1 MQYIKSQKFKLGF
14 AVVCIAVSFFS
25 VIMIIFKGAGQVYNS
40 DTATALLLANEQ
52 IKSKQIFPDG
62 WVYADSIWTLAF
74 NLFVLPFMLFIEDW
88 VLCRNLASILQLI
101 LVIGVFVWFS
111 RYISKKYGWLIIV
124 LFLIPLSPTIIEHF
138 FFQATYATQVLW
150 YFLVLVCGFC
160 VLNEKNK
167 RKNRCLAAVLS
178 VFMCLQLILGGYR
191 HILTLIAPLLGS
203 YVIVWY
209 QEWKKNNISRV
220 FRNRYVLNIAFV
232 SLGTALGFS
241 LYLYLSKHVI
251 IEQGASE
258 AMISQGYEL
267 YYRLGAAIG
276 NIFTV
281 YGAVDYGTLIS
292 VSGVFKFI
300 KTIYCVA
307 LVAYVPVSLFQKYH
321 LLNIWQKIFY
331 IYSMLTFALTLYVNV
346 FTDIGHARYYL
357 LIYVNSLVLAVI
369 WLDVIK
375 FDRFIRNTIFIVIA
389 LLGLYSYRHYI
400 IYDYSKNVEYVG
412 YYPAIQNKDQ
422 IFQLLRNEDLN
433 FGYASYWNAY
443 VITALTNGDIE
454 VLAVDGDSET
464 YINVEPYYWLTN
476 VHWYEPDYHSGR
488 SFLLLSEQE
497 MGWIDQSYIDSA
509 EKIEKCGPYNIL
521 IYSYDVLDEEGV

>member
-1 MQYIKSQKFKLGF
+1 MQYIKSQKFKICF

-88 VLCRNLASILQLI
+88 VLCRNLASIFQLI
-101 LVIGVFVWFS
+101 LIIGVFVWFS
-111 RYISKKYGWLIIV
+111 RYISKKYGWLVIV

-150 YFLVLVCGFC
+150 YFLVLACGFC

-167 RKNRCLAAVLS
+167 RKYRCLATIISA
-178 VFMCLQLILGGYR
+178 FMCLQLILGGYR

-203 YVIVWY
+203 YAIVWY
-209 QEWKKNNISRV
+209 QEWKKNNISHI
-220 FRNRYVLNIAFV
+220 FYNRYILNIALI
-232 SLGTALGFS
+232 SIGAISGFL
-241 LYLYLSKHVI
+241 LYLCLSEHVL

-292 VSGVFKFI
+292 ASGIFKFI
-300 KTIYCVA
+300 KAIYCIA
-307 LVAYVPVSLFQKYH
+307 LVAYIPISLFRKYE

-331 IYSMLTFALTLYVNV
+331 LYSVFTFALTLYVNV

-369 WLDVIK
+369 WLEVANVDMI
-375 FDRFIRNTIFIVIA
+375 IRNGILIAIA
-389 LLGLYSYRHYI
+389 LLGVYSYRHYI
-400 IYDYSKNVEYVG
+400 IYDYNQNVEYVG
-412 YYPAIQNKDQ
+412 YYPTIQEKEQ
-422 IFQLLRNEDLN
+422 LFQMLKNEGLD

-443 VITALTNGDIE
+443 AITALTSGNIE
-454 VLAVDGDSET
+454 MLAIDGDSES
-464 YINVEPYYWLTN
+464 YISVEPYYWLTN
-476 VHWYEPDYHSGR
+476 VHWYEADYHSGK
-488 SFLLLSEQE
+488 SFLLLTDQE
-497 MGWIDQSYIDSA
+497 MEWIAQSYIDSA
-509 EKIEKCGPYNIL
+509 EEIQKCGIYNIL
-521 IYSYDVLDEEGV
+521 IYPYDVLDEEGV